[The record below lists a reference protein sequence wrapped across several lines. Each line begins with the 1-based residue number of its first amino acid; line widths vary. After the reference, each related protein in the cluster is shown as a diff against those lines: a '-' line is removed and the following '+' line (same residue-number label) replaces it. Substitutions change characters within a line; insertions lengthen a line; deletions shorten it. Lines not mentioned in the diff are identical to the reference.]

1 MIEVFNAI
9 SNIAKRV
16 KKEVLDGSSTLIDEN
31 HENINTHCAG
41 IIEKEF
47 EWVKSVKAII
57 AKDKK
62 QLCNVHQSGKYII
75 TFVAIDNP
83 DLVCL
88 DYSVGS
94 IFGIY
99 EHELNPKYLKAA
111 IYIAYGPTVQLVYAS
126 NTENVKLFS
135 LEHNEFIQKDEILLK
150 EKGEI
155 NSCAGDV
162 ENWSKEHKS
171 FIDSFFNEGYR
182 LRMSDSLVL
191 DTHQI
196 LLKHGGIYSNPDL
209 RFEHIFEAFPIS
221 YIVTLAG
228 GHASNGKNNIL
239 KLQDFDLHSKTPLF
253 FGSTYE
259 MSKISIDS

>member
-1 MIEVFNAI
+1 MIEVFNTI

-16 KKEVLDGSSTLIDEN
+16 KKEVLDSSSALIDEN
-31 HENINTHCAG
+31 PEDINTHCAK

-62 QLCNVHQSGKYII
+62 QFCNVHHQGKYLVS
-75 TFVAIDNP
+75 FVAIDNP

-99 EHELNPKYLKAA
+99 ENELNPRNLIAA

-126 NTENVKLFS
+126 NAENVKLFC
-135 LEHNEFIQKDEILLK
+135 LEHNEFIQKDEISLK
-150 EKGEI
+150 EKGKI

-162 ENWSKEHKS
+162 QKWSKEHKAL
-171 FIDSFFNEGYR
+171 IDSFFNEGYR

-196 LLKHGGIYSNPDL
+196 LLKQGGIYSNPDMK
-209 RFEHIFEAFPIS
+209 FEHIFEAFPIS
-221 YIVTLAG
+221 YIVTLASG
-228 GHASNGKNNIL
+228 KASNGLVNIL
-239 KLQDFDLHSKTPLF
+239 ELQDFDLHSKTPLF
-253 FGSTYE
+253 FGSGYE
-259 MSKISIDS
+259 MSKIG